1 MKLDILTLREIWR
14 ARSGREKTLLTTL
27 GALLGIALLYG
38 LLWRPAATHRARLSA
53 EIWALQSELAQMKQ
67 QEQEARRLARA
78 SSSATLSGEAL
89 TAALQASLAA
99 SGLDKAKIL
108 SVRDGARIQLSAAPF
123 SNWVAWLERIRKQY
137 KARVA
142 QTQIKALAQPG
153 RVEVDA
159 VLQPS
164 Q

>member
-14 ARSGREKTLLTTL
+14 ARSGREKT
-27 GALLGIALLYG
+27 LLYG

-53 EIWALQSELAQMKQ
+53 EIWALQSELAQIKQ

>member
-99 SGLDKAKIL
+99 SRQGKNSERARRRAYPAQRCAIFKLGGLA
-108 SVRDGARIQLSAAPF
+108 
-123 SNWVAWLERIRKQY
+123 
-137 KARVA
+137 
-142 QTQIKALAQPG
+142 
-153 RVEVDA
+153 
-159 VLQPS
+159 
-164 Q
+164 

>member
-78 SSSATLSGEAL
+78 SSSATPFGRSADRR
-89 TAALQASLAA
+89 ASSIACSLWTRQGKNSERARRRAYPAQRCAIFKLGGLA
-99 SGLDKAKIL
+99 
-108 SVRDGARIQLSAAPF
+108 
-123 SNWVAWLERIRKQY
+123 
-137 KARVA
+137 
-142 QTQIKALAQPG
+142 
-153 RVEVDA
+153 
-159 VLQPS
+159 
-164 Q
+164 